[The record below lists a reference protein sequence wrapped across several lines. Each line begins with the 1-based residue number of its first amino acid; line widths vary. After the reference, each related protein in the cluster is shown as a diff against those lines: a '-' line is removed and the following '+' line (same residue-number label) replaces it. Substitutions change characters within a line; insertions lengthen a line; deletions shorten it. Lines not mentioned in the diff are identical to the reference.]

1 MNIFISNISFKV
13 REQSLTELFAK
24 YGEVTGVRIIKDKDT
39 RRSKGY
45 GFVEMSND
53 QEALAAIQALNG
65 SEHYERNIIVAEA
78 KGRKEP
84 APQQQ

>member
-13 REQSLTELFAK
+13 KEQSLSELFSQ
-24 YGEVTGVRIIKDKDT
+24 YGEVKSVRIIKDRET

-53 QEALAAIQALNG
+53 QEAQAAVNALNG
-65 SEHYERNIIVAEA
+65 TEHFERNIIVAEA
-78 KGRKEP
+78 KGKREP
-84 APQQQ
+84 APEAS